1 MGDHGINGINIFD
14 EEGID
19 SGIDYGDGRG
29 FTG

>member
-1 MGDHGINGINIFD
+1 MKGSVDVNIFD

-19 SGIDYGDGRG
+19 SGIDYGDGWG

>member
-19 SGIDYGDGRG
+19 SGIDYGDSRSFPG
-29 FTG
+29 